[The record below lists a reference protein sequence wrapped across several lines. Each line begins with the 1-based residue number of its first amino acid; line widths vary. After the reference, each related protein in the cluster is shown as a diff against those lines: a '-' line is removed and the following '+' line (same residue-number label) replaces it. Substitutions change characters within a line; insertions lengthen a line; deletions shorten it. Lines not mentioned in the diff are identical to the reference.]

1 MIKLICAMLWAIGLI
16 SLVFSGLIASGK
28 LQKFLAR
35 ASFIGMLPQVTLS
48 FIKFVELS
56 KLEYSVLSFVGG
68 ILATLNF
75 VFVICCLIL
84 AFKGKLDK

>member
-84 AFKGKLDK
+84 AFKGTMDK

>member
-1 MIKLICAMLWAIGLI
+1 MIKVICATFWAIGLI
-16 SLVFSGLIASGK
+16 SLVFSGFIAGGK

-35 ASFIGMLPQVTLS
+35 ASFIEMLPQATLT

-56 KLEYSVLSFVGG
+56 RLEYSVISFVGG
-68 ILATLNF
+68 IFATLNF

-84 AFKGKLDK
+84 AFKGKMDK

>member
-35 ASFIGMLPQVTLS
+35 ASFIGMIPQATLI

-68 ILATLNF
+68 IFATLNLIF
-75 VFVICCLIL
+75 IICCLIW
-84 AFKGKLDK
+84 AFKGIMDK

>member
-1 MIKLICAMLWAIGLI
+1 MIKLICAMLWTMGLI

-35 ASFIGMLPQVTLS
+35 ASFIGMIPQATLI

-68 ILATLNF
+68 IFATLNLIF
-75 VFVICCLIL
+75 IICCLIW
-84 AFKGKLDK
+84 AFKGIMDK

>member
-1 MIKLICAMLWAIGLI
+1 MLWAIGLI

-68 ILATLNF
+68 ILATLDF
-75 VFVICCLIL
+75 IFVICCLIL

>member
-68 ILATLNF
+68 IFATLNLIF
-75 VFVICCLIL
+75 IVCCLIW
-84 AFKGKLDK
+84 AFKGIMDK